1 MTDLKQRIV
10 EALTE
15 ALGEDAH
22 DCLRV
27 WSAWS
32 HGTMGPDDFYPIIH
46 DSDRMEELA
55 EAVMNVLKIDQNDL
69 IEKAADYVYRYED
82 DPREGIKSDCMN
94 AYMSGAYYL
103 LKEKKYD

>member
-32 HGTMGPDDFYPIIH
+32 YGTMGPDDFSPIIH

-69 IEKAADYVYRYED
+69 IEKAKGGVLW
-82 DPREGIKSDCMN
+82 N
-94 AYMSGAYYL
+94 T
-103 LKEKKYD
+103 